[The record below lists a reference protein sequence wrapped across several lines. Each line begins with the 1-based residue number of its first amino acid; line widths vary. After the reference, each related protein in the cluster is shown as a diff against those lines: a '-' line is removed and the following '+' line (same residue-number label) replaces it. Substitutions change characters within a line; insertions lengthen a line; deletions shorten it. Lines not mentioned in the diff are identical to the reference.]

1 MTTLAWLSSNSI
13 GEDRI
18 YHKWE
23 IYMMKYSDFFKLK
36 QSYFFKKCRYAKV
49 EFYSY
54 KAYKQENN
62 LNLVPL
68 IPKKIGKGAYL
79 MCTSSLSNISSTTL
93 LKRIREIIIKFN
105 QSVFSTNNTCEIEV
119 GSIFIGDKINNSK
132 SSLYRLIWIKH
143 PLKRKIEKFAVL
155 IWVIVEPT
163 KLCEKLLDT
172 SRFHSPKLF
181 LLTG

>member
-23 IYMMKYSDFFKLK
+23 IYMMKYGKFLRLK
-36 QSYFFKKCRYAKV
+36 QSYFFKKWNSIKV
-49 EFYSY
+49 EFDSY

-68 IPKKIGKGAYL
+68 IPKTIGKGAYL
-79 MCTSSLSNISSTTL
+79 MCASRLPNISPANL
-93 LKRIREIIIKFN
+93 PKRISEIIIKIN

-119 GSIFIGDKINNSK
+119 GSIFIGDKVNNST

-143 PLKRKIEKFAVL
+143 PLKRKLEKLPDL
-155 IWVIVEPT
+155 IWAVVEPT
-163 KLCEKLLDT
+163 KLCEKLLAP

-181 LLTG
+181 FLTG

>member
-23 IYMMKYSDFFKLK
+23 IYMMKYGKFFRLK
-36 QSYFFKKCRYAKV
+36 QSYFFKKWNSIKV

-68 IPKKIGKGAYL
+68 ISKTIGKGAYL
-79 MCTSSLSNISSTTL
+79 MGTSKLPYISPATL
-93 LKRIREIIIKFN
+93 PKRISEIASQIIQFRI
-105 QSVFSTNNTCEIEV
+105 STSKTYEAAERKN
-119 GSIFIGDKINNSK
+119 FIGDKNYISI

-143 PLKRKIEKFAVL
+143 PLKRKLEKLAVL

>member
-23 IYMMKYSDFFKLK
+23 IYMMKYSDFFKFK

-68 IPKKIGKGAYL
+68 IPETIGKGAYL
-79 MCTSSLSNISSTTL
+79 LGASRLPYISPATL
-93 LKRIREIIIKFN
+93 PKRISEIIIKFK
-105 QSVFSTNNTCEIEV
+105 QSVISTNNTCEIEV
-119 GSIFIGDKINNSK
+119 GSIFIGGKINNLTR
-132 SSLYRLIWIKH
+132 SLYRLIWIKH
-143 PLKRKIEKFAVL
+143 PLKRKLEKLAVL

-163 KLCEKLLDT
+163 KLCEKLLDH

-181 LLTG
+181 LLTS